1 MAKQQQETGTLPGV
15 EEPRGVMVSPEEVGL
30 VRQALNVW
38 AKSLSRASKAEEE
51 QLIKA
56 IRTEQFEKVMKLYYR
71 FGGAGS

>member
-1 MAKQQQETGTLPGV
+1 MAKQLETATLPGV
-15 EEPRGVMVSPEEVGL
+15 EEPQGVLVSADEVGL
-30 VRQALNVW
+30 IRQALNVW

-71 FGGAGS
+71 FGGSAS